1 TDALRRGVCHGT
13 SRASVRAENKKR
25 GDRTMSRVTVRLVG
39 VIACLGVGGLWAA
52 SAQADG
58 NLGKVNHIIIVM
70 QENHSFDNYFGVLPN
85 APPLT
90 SQVPGRYHGTQG
102 NGPCPTTDH
111 TCVDSLNCTRDT
123 AGNYSCTN

>member
-1 TDALRRGVCHGT
+1 M
-13 SRASVRAENKKR
+13 SRA
-25 GDRTMSRVTVRLVG
+25 TVRLVG

-90 SQVPGRYHGTQG
+90 PQLPGPYHNHQG
-102 NGPCPTTDH
+102 NAPFPTTDP
-111 TCVDSLNCTRDT
+111 TCVDSLHCTRDLPGT
-123 AGNYSCTN
+123 YGLTNLHDYA